1 MGKSRNSRKG
11 IKDST
16 QSRSKVYVRSGSLR
30 KNGTNPKEN
39 RKLNFNSNN
48 VANATKL

>member
-11 IKDST
+11 IKAST
-16 QSRSKVYVRSGSLR
+16 QSRSKVHSWSGNLR
-30 KNGTNPKEN
+30 KNGTNTKEN

-48 VANATKL
+48 LVNATKL